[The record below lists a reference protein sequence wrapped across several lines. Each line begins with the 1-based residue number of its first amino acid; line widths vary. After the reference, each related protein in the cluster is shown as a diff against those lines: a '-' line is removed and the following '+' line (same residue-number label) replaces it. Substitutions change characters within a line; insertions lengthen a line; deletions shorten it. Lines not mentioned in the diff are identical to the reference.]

1 MSCNCDCKPTTV
13 HTPTST
19 TPLECT
25 PCQTPQSTTHSVRL
39 YMLRCGSWVYAGQ
52 MPMNSAPT
60 RGMRLLWEGKT
71 YTIEQSTL
79 TGSEPGTDKWE
90 VMLIQAGPGY
100 ATISSGNNAL
110 HNPCMSCPP
119 ATLPPL
125 ACHDTCESSAGEPT
139 AGTNHD
145 SLCTDP
151 WYTPPVPWNAD
162 HNTPRPVEMGL
173 GCGPHYQ
180 CNGYPS

>member
-1 MSCNCDCKPTTV
+1 MSCNCSNCNCEATTV
-13 HTPTST
+13 HTPTTCHTSQ
-19 TPLECT
+19 P
-25 PCQTPQSTTHSVRL
+25 TTHSVRL
-39 YMLRCGSWVYAGQ
+39 YTLKCGSWVYAGQ

-60 RGMRLLWEGKT
+60 NGMRLLWGGKA

-100 ATISSGNNAL
+100 ATTGCGNNAP
-110 HNPCMSCPP
+110 HNQCMPCPP
-119 ATLPPL
+119 STLPPL
-125 ACHDTCESSAGEPT
+125 EPT
-139 AGTNHD
+139 GGTNHN
-145 SLCTDP
+145 SPCTDP
-151 WYTPPVPWNAD
+151 WYNPPKEPAPWN

-180 CNGYPS
+180 CTGYPS